1 MLDIDMDEAYG
12 QDEVDMKVKSR
23 LKLTRLSEHRHLS
36 ATQLLQTHP

>member
-23 LKLTRLSEHRHLS
+23 LKLTRLAEHRQLS
-36 ATQLLQTHP
+36 AIRVLQIHP